1 MGTGLLNDDRF
12 TIYTMSDST
21 GQTAETLSKAAIR
34 QFKGTSD
41 IKHTALPRI
50 TRPEQI
56 DKIIEVLSQSGPCM
70 VAYTLSVPSLK
81 ELLQE
86 RAAEAGIT
94 VVDLLNPLIHTISSA
109 LNIAPPHREGGI
121 LRELDEEYYRRIES
135 VEFAIRFD
143 DGKDPKGLELADIIL
158 VGVSRTSKTPTCMF
172 LAQNYAKKVCNNPL
186 LFGHTPPKELFEN
199 KHKAIGLKVRP
210 EVLLDIRKARVQ
222 SLGLPNNAIYAQEAQ
237 IEKELAFARD
247 VMEQLG
253 CPVVDVSHKA
263 IEETASEI
271 IHLRYPKPITRKI
284 KSV

>member
-1 MGTGLLNDDRF
+1 MGTGLLNDERL

-34 QFKGTSD
+34 QFKGTAD
-41 IKHTALPRI
+41 IRHTALPRI

-56 DKIIEVLSQSGPCM
+56 HKIIEVLSQSGPCM

-86 RAAEAGIT
+86 RAAQVGIT
-94 VVDLLNPLIHTISSA
+94 VVDLLNPLIHTISSE
-109 LNIAPPHREGGI
+109 LNIAPPRREDGI

-186 LFGHTPPKELFEN
+186 LFGHKPPQELFEN
-199 KHKAIGLKVRP
+199 KQKAIGLIVRP

-222 SLGLPNNAIYAQEAQ
+222 SLGLPANAIYAQAEQ
-237 IEKELAFARD
+237 IDKELQAAREI
-247 VMEQLG
+247 MEELG

-271 IHLRYPKPITRKI
+271 MHLRYPKPITRKI

>member
-1 MGTGLLNDDRF
+1 MAKKTAPF

-34 QFKGTSD
+34 QFKDTAPD
-41 IKHTALPRI
+41 LRHTPLPRI

-56 DKIIEVLSQSGPCM
+56 HKMLEILGQNGPCM
-70 VAYTLSVPSLK
+70 IAYTLSVPSLK

-86 RAAEAGIT
+86 RAEALGIP
-94 VVDLLNPLIHTISSA
+94 VVDLLNPLIQTISNE
-109 LNIAPPHREGGI
+109 LDIAPPRREDGI

-172 LAQNYAKKVCNNPL
+172 LAQNYAKKVANNPI
-186 LFGHTPPKELFEN
+186 LFEHEPPPEIYDY
-199 KHKAIGLKVRP
+199 KEKAIGLIVRP
-210 EVLLDIRKARVQ
+210 EVLLEIRQARVK
-222 SLGLPNNAIYAQEAQ
+222 SLGLPINATYAQPEQ
-237 IEKELAFARD
+237 IEKELAYARD
-247 VMEQLG
+247 IMQKLA

-271 IHLRYPKPITRKI
+271 MHLRYPRPILKKI

>member
-1 MGTGLLNDDRF
+1 MSTGLLNDDRL

-41 IKHTALPRI
+41 IRHTALPRI

-56 DKIIEVLSQSGPCM
+56 DKIIEVLSQNGPCM

-81 ELLQE
+81 ELLQY
-86 RAAEAGIT
+86 RAEQAGVTI
-94 VVDLLNPLIHTISSA
+94 VDLLNPLIHRISST
-109 LNIAPPHREGGI
+109 LNIAPPRREDGI
-121 LRELDEEYYRRIES
+121 LRGLDEEYYRRIES

-143 DGKDPKGLELADIIL
+143 DGKDPKGLALADIIL

-172 LAQNYAKKVCNNPL
+172 LAQNYAKKVSNNPL
-186 LFGHTPPKELFEN
+186 LFGHKPPPELFE
-199 KHKAIGLKVRP
+199 HKEKAVGLIVRP
-210 EVLLDIRKARVQ
+210 EVLLEIRQARVK
-222 SLGLPNNAIYAQEAQ
+222 SLGLPDNAIYAQEAQ
-237 IEKELAFARD
+237 IQKELDFATEIMDR
-247 VMEQLG
+247 LG

-271 IHLRYPKPITRKI
+271 IYLRYPKAITNRL
-284 KSV
+284 KSL

>member
-1 MGTGLLNDDRF
+1 MSTGLLNDDRL

-41 IKHTALPRI
+41 IRHTSLPRI

-56 DKIIEVLSQSGPCM
+56 NKIIEVLSQSGPCM

-81 ELLQE
+81 ELLQD
-86 RAAEAGIT
+86 RAEQAGIT
-94 VVDLLNPLIHTISSA
+94 IVDLLNPLIH
-109 LNIAPPHREGGI
+109 NIAPPRREDGI

-143 DGKDPKGLELADIIL
+143 DGKDPKGLALADIIL

-172 LAQNYAKKVCNNPL
+172 LAQNYAKKVSNNPL
-186 LFGHTPPKELFEN
+186 LFGHAPPPELFEH
-199 KHKAIGLKVRP
+199 KEKAIGLIVRP
-210 EVLLDIRKARVQ
+210 EVLLEIRQARVK
-222 SLGLPNNAIYAQEAQ
+222 SLGLPDNAIYAQIEQ
-237 IEKELAFARD
+237 IQKELDFATEI
-247 VMEQLG
+247 MKELG

-271 IHLRYPKPITRKI
+271 IHLRYPKPITNKL